1 MRTILAWGN
10 TEARGLLRCHT
21 LAMPPPASDEMVME
35 VLYCGL
41 CQSDL
46 LHLDEDR
53 PSGAPPA
60 VAGHEVI
67 GRVVDVG
74 DGVDPELKGSLRG
87 LGFIA
92 GTCRHCRYCLSGRQT
107 LCDNLEMTVIGR
119 PGGFASHVKAHQDW
133 LIPLPKDLDPG
144 SAGPLFCAGIT
155 VFEPLFSA
163 GISPTARIAVIGV
176 GGLGHLA
183 VQLARAWGCEVTG
196 ITRNAA
202 KAEEIRGLG
211 AHHVRLLN
219 ELDQQRG
226 AYDLILNT
234 SDHAL
239 DWDAVVGA
247 LAPQGTLHQLGLCPS
262 PIPLK
267 VGPFVKGNLSFR
279 SSLTSTPANTSL
291 FLEFC
296 VRHRIRPLVEVLPM
310 AEINTAIE
318 RLRSGDVRYR
328 FVLQGP
334 ASGAPT
340 TSVG

>member
-1 MRTILAWGN
+1 MATTFAWGN
-10 TEARGLLRCHT
+10 TEASGPLRRLPIELAPPGPDEVLL
-21 LAMPPPASDEMVME
+21 E

-41 CQSDL
+41 CHSDL
-46 LHLDEDR
+46 LHIDEVR
-53 PSGAPPA
+53 PSDAPPA

-67 GRVVDVG
+67 GRVVEVG
-74 DGVDPELKGSLRG
+74 DGVDSALIGSVRG
-87 LGFIA
+87 LGFVA

-107 LCDNLEMTVIGR
+107 LCDNLEMTVVGR

-133 LIPLPKDLDPG
+133 VIPIPKALDPA

-163 GISPTARIAVIGV
+163 GISPTASVAVIGV

-196 ITRNAA
+196 ITTNAA
-202 KAEEIRGLG
+202 KSDEIRGLG
-211 AHHVRLLN
+211 AHHVVLLP
-219 ELDQQRG
+219 ELAQQAG
-226 AYDLILNT
+226 SYDLILNT

-247 LAPQGTLHQLGLCPS
+247 LAPQGCLHQLGLCPS

-267 VGPFVKGNLSFR
+267 VLPFVKGNLSFR
-279 SSLTSTPANTSL
+279 SSLTSTPAATSL

-296 VRHRIRPLVEVLPM
+296 ARHEIEALVEVLPM
-310 AEINTAIE
+310 AEINTAID
-318 RLRSGDVRYR
+318 RLRHGDVRYR

-334 ASGAPT
+334 A
-340 TSVG
+340 